1 MDFAKNVN
9 GLLARHLAKT
19 PDTARAL
26 FVAANATVLGDVV
39 LGPLSSVFYGAVLRG
54 DIQEIRVG
62 EGTNIQDHAILHLA
76 DELGAI
82 VGAWCTIGHSAIIHA
97 CTVEDECLI
106 GMGATLLDGAHIG
119 ARSIVG
125 ANSLVPQG
133 FRCPPGSMVY
143 GSPAKVIR
151 PLTAAEQASLKP
163 WAEKYV
169 EVARAHA
176 ALAHAPVGFSASP
189 AKKGGPPPAV

>member
-1 MDFAKNVN
+1 MNVN
-9 GLLARHLAKT
+9 ERLARHLAQT

-26 FVAANATVLGDVV
+26 FVAANATVVGDVT
-39 LGPLSSVFYGAVLRG
+39 LGPQSSVFYGAVLRG
-54 DIQEIRVG
+54 DIEEIRIG
-62 EGTNIQDHAILHLA
+62 EGTNIQDNAIVHLA
-76 DELGAI
+76 DGLGAHI
-82 VGAWCTIGHSAIIHA
+82 GAWCTIGHAAIVHA

-133 FRCPPGSMVY
+133 FKCPPGSMVY
-143 GSPAKVIR
+143 GSPAKVVR
-151 PLTAAEQASLKP
+151 PLSAAEQASLRP

-169 EVARAHA
+169 EVAKAHA
-176 ALAHAPVGFSASP
+176 APGRQRAG
-189 AKKGGPPPAV
+189 KN